1 MTSKTNTP
9 AEEMQIQKINRSI
22 LVSKGCKVHSVE
34 LMKCFLKN
42 DRIELSAKRKALM
55 TGSKPNFDVIF
66 KPENSTGLITLKNS
80 LGTSNLLKLLVVM
93 LEDLVNYFNVQ
104 RPMNIDQ
111 ITDLA
116 IEILEEMRDLRF
128 EEIVAFIE
136 GIKRE
141 EYGKIYERFDA
152 PTFWKFY
159 WGENH
164 EDPNSYNFK
173 KMKFCLADATKT
185 APSEF
190 RQPKTELEELMTK
203 PRRSNEAV
211 KQFIEKVK
219 RLPDSPTENK

>member
-1 MTSKTNTP
+1 MDTN
-9 AEEMQIQKINRSI
+9 ENNQIQRISPNT
-22 LVSKGCKVHSVE
+22 LVAKGCKSPSIE
-34 LMKCFLKN
+34 LMKCYLTKN
-42 DRIELSAKRKALM
+42 KIDLSVKKKEIMVGA
-55 TGSKPNFDVIF
+55 KPNFDVIF
-66 KPENSTGLITLKNS
+66 QKGKSTALVTMKNAV
-80 LGTSNLLKLLVVM
+80 GMEGMLKLLVLM

-104 RPMNIDQ
+104 RPMNEDQ
-111 ITDLA
+111 IADLA
-116 IEILEEMRDLRF
+116 IEILEEMRDIRF

-159 WGENH
+159 WGENPD
-164 EDPNSYNFK
+164 DPNSYNFK

-203 PRRSNEAV
+203 PRRSNEAIQ
-211 KQFIEKVK
+211 QFIEKVK
-219 RLPDSPTENK
+219 RLPDSPPEKQKKL

>member
-1 MTSKTNTP
+1 M
-9 AEEMQIQKINRSI
+9 
-22 LVSKGCKVHSVE
+22 SKGCKVHSVE

-66 KPENSTGLITLKNS
+66 KNENSTGLITLKNS
-80 LGTSNLLKLLVVM
+80 LGTNNLLKLLVVM

-159 WGENH
+159 WGENPD
-164 EDPNSYNFK
+164 DPNSYNFK
-173 KMKFCLADATKT
+173 KMKFCLADAQKDNHI
-185 APSEF
+185 EF
-190 RQPKTELEELMTK
+190 KNEPTELEALLTK
-203 PRRSNEAV
+203 PRRSNEAIQ
-211 KQFIEKVK
+211 QFIEKVK